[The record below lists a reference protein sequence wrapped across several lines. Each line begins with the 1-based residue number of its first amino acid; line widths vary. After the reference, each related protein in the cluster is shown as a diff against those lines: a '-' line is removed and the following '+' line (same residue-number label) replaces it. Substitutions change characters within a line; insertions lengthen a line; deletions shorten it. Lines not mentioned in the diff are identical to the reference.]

1 MRVVVVLLAA
11 VLVATVLGVVWLWP
25 DGSGRAAAVGAA
37 GQAGV
42 ATQRFPAE
50 VQAVGEG
57 PCSYASEQNP
67 QNCRTVVVV
76 PGRGPDAHAPVTLP
90 EFNLEQGGY
99 VPDPAPGDRIIVGY
113 EPSTDFYFFADQDRR
128 TTLWVLA
135 GVFAVFVL
143 ILGRFRGLRALVSMA
158 ITGVVLVA
166 FVAPSILDGREP
178 LLVAV
183 VAASLIAF
191 AAFYLTHGFTPTTT
205 VALTGTLAS
214 LALTLGI
221 SWLFFGAARFTGL
234 ATEEGTI
241 LAFVSEGI
249 DLSSLLLAGAMIGAL
264 GALDDVTVTQAA
276 IVAELR
282 RSNPEMRVPQV
293 VAAGIRVGRA
303 HIASTINTLLL
314 AYVGAAMPLLLL
326 FAVSDQ
332 SWGMVANS
340 ELIAVEIART
350 LCGSMGLVAAVP
362 LTTALAA
369 ALGGGQREG
378 AARER
383 GGGEEGGR
391 ERRGGRGGATRG
403 GEAPGR
409 AGGTERGDA
418 PGGAGAADDPRRRG
432 PGAAR
437 RAGARRGNDADRTR
451 SPSWDDFAPREDF
464 DF

>member
-1 MRVVVVLLAA
+1 MGGGHGHGGAERHSLRGDRRSLRVVLGLLAA
-11 VLVATVLGVVWLWP
+11 VLVATVLGVVLLWP
-25 DGSGRAAAVGAA
+25 DGSGRVASAGAVS
-37 GQAGV
+37 QAGV

-50 VQAVGEG
+50 VQAVAEG
-57 PCSYASEQNP
+57 PCSYSVTENP

-76 PGRGPDAHAPVTLP
+76 PGAGPNAHSLVTLP
-90 EFNLEQGGY
+90 EFNLEQTGY
-99 VPDPAPGDRIIVGY
+99 VPDPAPGDRIVVGY
-113 EPSTDFYFFADQDRR
+113 EPSTEFYFYADQDRR

-158 ITGVVLVA
+158 ITGIVLVA
-166 FVAPSILDGREP
+166 FVAPAILDGHEP

-183 VAASLIAF
+183 VAASVIAF
-191 AAFYLTHGFTPTTT
+191 AGFYLTHGFTPTTT
-205 VALTGTLAS
+205 IALTGTLAS

-221 SWLFFGAARFTGL
+221 SAVFFRAARFTGL
-234 ATEEGTI
+234 ATEEGAI
-241 LAFVSEGI
+241 LSFVSEGI

-276 IVAELR
+276 TVAELR
-282 RSNPEMRVPQV
+282 RSNPAMRVPQL

-314 AYVGAAMPLLLL
+314 AYVGASMPLLLL

-369 ALGGGQREG
+369 ALGAGSGAR
-378 AARER
+378 AARE
-383 GGGEEGGR
+383 
-391 ERRGGRGGATRG
+391 
-403 GEAPGR
+403 GEAPEST
-409 AGGTERGDA
+409 GGGDSSA
-418 PGGAGAADDPRRRG
+418 SP
-432 PGAAR
+432 
-437 RAGARRGNDADRTR
+437 DRDR
-451 SPSWDDFAPREDF
+451 PPSWDDFAPREDF

>member
-1 MRVVVVLLAA
+1 MGGGHGHGGAERHSLRGDRRSLRVVLGLLAA
-11 VLVATVLGVVWLWP
+11 VLVATVLGVVLLWP
-25 DGSGRAAAVGAA
+25 DGSGRVASAGAVS
-37 GQAGV
+37 QAGV

-50 VQAVGEG
+50 VQAVAEG
-57 PCSYASEQNP
+57 PCSYSVTENP

-76 PGRGPDAHAPVTLP
+76 PSAGRNAHSPVTLP
-90 EFNLEQGGY
+90 EFNLEQTGY
-99 VPDPAPGDRIIVGY
+99 VPDPAPGDRIVVGY
-113 EPSTDFYFFADQDRR
+113 EPSTEFYFYADQDRR

-158 ITGVVLVA
+158 ITGIVLVA
-166 FVAPSILDGREP
+166 FVAPAILDGHEP

-183 VAASLIAF
+183 VAASVIAF
-191 AAFYLTHGFTPTTT
+191 AGFYLTHGVTPTTT
-205 VALTGTLAS
+205 IALTGTLAS

-221 SWLFFGAARFTGL
+221 SAVFFRAARFTGL
-234 ATEEGTI
+234 ATEEGAI
-241 LAFVSEGI
+241 LSFVSEGI

-276 IVAELR
+276 TVAELR
-282 RSNPEMRVPQV
+282 RSNPAMRVPQL

-314 AYVGAAMPLLLL
+314 AYVGASMPLLLL

-369 ALGGGQREG
+369 ALGAGSGAR
-378 AARER
+378 AARE
-383 GGGEEGGR
+383 
-391 ERRGGRGGATRG
+391 
-403 GEAPGR
+403 GEAPEST
-409 AGGTERGDA
+409 GGGDSSA
-418 PGGAGAADDPRRRG
+418 SP
-432 PGAAR
+432 
-437 RAGARRGNDADRTR
+437 DRDR
-451 SPSWDDFAPREDF
+451 PPSWDDFAPREDF